1 MKQPLIELYGK
12 DGLQN
17 MWNEW
22 VDVLVNISKN
32 GGNICKDLLPK
43 IQCPTLILHGDKDPM
58 VAPEHPQYLLE
69 HIAGSR

>member
-22 VDVLVNISKN
+22 VDVLIDIYKN
-32 GGNICKDLLPK
+32 GGNICKDLLPQ
-43 IQCPTLILHGDKDPM
+43 IQCQTLILHGDKDSM
-58 VAPEHPQYLLE
+58 VASEHPQYLVD